1 MTSPPKGQPVLS
13 SSPSS
18 INGVSPIRLGGSQ
31 SDCAETP
38 NHARRSP
45 TLPRSFDPNDPEVRE
60 RQRTMDVDMA
70 LHLSRA
76 RRDTTLSVTSP
87 YDDSQQQHQLD
98 TSYPILAPL
107 SSNEQRAIDIARG
120 EGPHQ
125 FEDGDVADDVTHHP
139 QRQSLQVP
147 DDFSLP
153 HLNQTQDPSLL
164 VSLSTPHADSEN
176 LPPSIYALP
185 TYNANISSDYHFSL
199 MEEFRAEEK
208 AILGIK
214 SPSARFSGNVAKAR
228 RTITESDLNATQSRP
243 PPGPSDGLADCA
255 FIFQPSVQQRKLSQS
270 NTQPRL
276 HRKGIGGKIALFEGN
291 PSEPPPGQLGKGH
304 VRSLN
309 VVPSED
315 NLFSGIAGDNIR
327 FHGSSGGVGT
337 GMSPGMGILN
347 TGHDRPYRFSF
358 YSNALSATIHAR
370 CLSELPAENQT
381 FEELFT
387 GTSRQSDATTNTP
400 SASRS
405 SSLGIRGG
413 ESVQVPH
420 GNRNSSSN
428 LKVPDYSRNTMT
440 GGMVGGKADFEG
452 NTWWLDVQS
461 PTDEEM
467 KTLSRVGIC
476 CVYADG
482 QVTDLAVG
490 MYIMKV
496 FSIHPLTTEDI
507 QMEESREKIELFR
520 HYYFV
525 CFRSFDQDP
534 YSPTHLEPLNMY
546 IIVFREGTLSVR
558 IDSLRHFSSGCSLR
572 IVSLPPH
579 SSSSKCTTSNQATQR
594 LY

>member
-1 MTSPPKGQPVLS
+1 MTSPSKGQPVLS
-13 SSPSS
+13 SSPAS
-18 INGVSPIRLGGSQ
+18 INGVSPIRLGGSL

-45 TLPRSFDPNDPEVRE
+45 ALTRSFDPNDPEVQE

-76 RRDTTLSVTSP
+76 RRDTLSVTSP

-107 SSNEQRAIDIARG
+107 SSSEQRAIDIARG

-125 FEDGDVADDVTHHP
+125 FENGDVADDITHHP

-153 HLNQTQDPSLL
+153 HLHQTQDPSLL

-185 TYNANISSDYHFSL
+185 TYNADISRSDYHFSL
-199 MEEFRAEEK
+199 MEEFCAEEK

-228 RTITESDLNATQSRP
+228 RIITESDSNATQSCP
-243 PPGPSDGLADCA
+243 PPGPSDGLADCT
-255 FIFQPSVQQRKLSQS
+255 FIFQPSSPQRKLSHS
-270 NTQPRL
+270 HTQPRL
-276 HRKGIGGKIALFEGN
+276 HRKGIGGKIALFEGK
-291 PSEPPPGQLGKGH
+291 PGEPPHGQLGKGH

-309 VVPSED
+309 VVPSEE
-315 NLFSGIAGDNIR
+315 NLFSGITGGNIR
-327 FHGSSGGVGT
+327 FHGSSGGVGA
-337 GMSPGMGILN
+337 GISPGMGILS

-370 CLSELPAENQT
+370 SLSELPAENQT

-405 SSLGIRGG
+405 SSPGIRGG
-413 ESVQVPH
+413 DSVQVPH
-420 GNRNSSSN
+420 GNHSSSSN
-428 LKVPDYSRNTMT
+428 LKVPDYSRNKMT
-440 GGMVGGKADFEG
+440 GGMVGDRADFEG

-461 PTDEEM
+461 PTDDEM
-467 KTLSRVGIC
+467 KMLSRVGILC
-476 CVYADG
+476 
-482 QVTDLAVG
+482 L
-490 MYIMKV
+490 
-496 FSIHPLTTEDI
+496 H
-507 QMEESREKIELFR
+507 
-520 HYYFV
+520 
-525 CFRSFDQDP
+525 
-534 YSPTHLEPLNMY
+534 
-546 IIVFREGTLSVR
+546 
-558 IDSLRHFSSGCSLR
+558 
-572 IVSLPPH
+572 
-579 SSSSKCTTSNQATQR
+579 
-594 LY
+594 